1 MMNKTNLIILLPL
14 VLLTGCTIAGK
25 QDHKITW
32 AETIHSK
39 NVSQDI
45 YFGPKRTTLEA
56 DEKQDLKELYESFRS
71 DRITYARLYVED
83 HSLRNMSRKSYHRLQ
98 SLKTFLKSLGIDG
111 RNIAIFS
118 WPEIEFGESRPD
130 TVIVMF
136 ENRQLMPNNCPGWK
150 QSIDS
155 YIPPEGEN
163 DFGCANAV
171 NTARMIADRNTLIQ
185 GKELVSR
192 DSSAKIRAVKEYQE
206 GKVKEP
212 RLAKPSSEQQGTR

>member
-1 MMNKTNLIILLPL
+1 MNKINLITLLPL
-14 VLLTGCTIAGK
+14 VLLTSCTIAEK
-25 QDHKITW
+25 QDHKVTW
-32 AETIHSK
+32 TESIRST
-39 NVSQDI
+39 NVSQDV
-45 YFGPKRTTLEA
+45 YFGPKRTTLKA
-56 DEKQDLKELYESFRS
+56 DERKELKELYESFKS
-71 DRITYARLYVED
+71 DRITYVRLYVED

-98 SLKTFLKSLGIDG
+98 SFKTFLKSLGIDG
-111 RNIAIFS
+111 RDIAIFS
-118 WPEIEFGESRPD
+118 WPEFELGESRPD
-130 TVIVMF
+130 TVFVMF

-163 DFGCANAV
+163 NFGCANAM

-192 DSSAKIRAVKEYQE
+192 NSSAKIRAVKEYQE

-212 RLAKPSSEQQGTR
+212 RLAKSSADQQGTR